1 VLKFPT
7 FVLKAPKLSQI
18 STTAVDN
25 TTTTENSCNPETME
39 PLAIIFFTLNSPILA
54 WYSLLNYV
62 TRHIRLRPLTYRSIA
77 LALIL
82 TLLVFYQDL
91 VTHLLGPDCPFLLL
105 LGSILQAF
113 ACGTCFTPLAGV
125 PRF

>member
-1 VLKFPT
+1 
-7 FVLKAPKLSQI
+7 
-18 STTAVDN
+18 
-25 TTTTENSCNPETME
+25 ME